1 MKVLP
6 RISNKRTDLA
16 DMFKLLL
23 SSGSWN
29 NYLGRNMVLSPSH
42 FIVITYCVKVY
53 SIFPPS
59 WPLVYTKL
67 LSLKLIL
74 SSKFSWSLLF
84 VICLASYGTVS
95 VCECSCGPDLT
106 VSTQNASSLY
116 GRSSSISAQNVSS
129 TYKTQSNVNSSDNIS
144 SSVTSSICYCPCGLS
159 TSAMDPTCKY
169 TYTYTHTSFICRI
182 KVPG

>member
-1 MKVLP
+1 MSTL
-6 RISNKRTDLA
+6 RLLA
-16 DMFKLLL
+16 HYGK
-23 SSGSWN
+23 S
-29 NYLGRNMVLSPSH
+29 LGKILV
-42 FIVITYCVKVY
+42 C
-53 SIFPPS
+53 IFPPCAVRFRFFCDPQTF
-59 WPLVYTKL
+59 PLHVYPRRVYNKL